1 MFLRW
6 KTLEIT
12 AFLWKTPAAA
22 LRGRRSRV
30 CAAVEGY
37 PKAERPARANLVAN
51 TPGWLAYS
59 LMSRSGA
66 GGMRGGE
73 GERTSTLVTV

>member
-1 MFLRW
+1 M
-6 KTLEIT
+6 
-12 AFLWKTPAAA
+12 AAA

-51 TPGWLAYS
+51 TAIWLFA
-59 LMSRSGA
+59 
-66 GGMRGGE
+66 
-73 GERTSTLVTV
+73 